1 MTLIIDA
8 RTGLK
13 RLPDSEFA
21 MRLTRTQQMVRE
33 AGLDAILVHSNEADF
48 ANVRYL
54 SDYWPLFES
63 AGVIVPAEGEAMLLI
78 GPESKEY
85 AEDHSMLP
93 KIRTMIAYRESA
105 EPDYPE
111 LSVSTFKDVFDEA
124 LGGKPLAKLGLV
136 GYSILPLPVYDGVRA
151 AFPQV
156 ELVKADDI
164 IIKQRII
171 KSAAELD
178 IMREAF
184 RMSEHALEAVVP
196 QIRAGMT
203 ELELVGL
210 VQKELYAS
218 GAEYEAHAVYAFAG
232 PRTRHAI
239 SRPTHSPILPGTM
252 IQLNLGARLAG
263 YSPSVGRPVC
273 IGPMPTEMRTLVEV
287 GRDAHYK
294 TMEWMKAGVVASEVV
309 SRFYDYI
316 RGRGFG
322 DNLLYGPCHGLGMME
337 VERPWMESTTHY
349 PLEEN
354 MTFQVDTFLQTPTF
368 GLRWENGVR
377 IAADGVEVLSD
388 ALMDIMELPL

>member
-1 MTLIIDA
+1 
-8 RTGLK
+8 
-13 RLPDSEFA
+13 
-21 MRLTRTQQMVRE
+21 
-33 AGLDAILVHSNEADF
+33 
-48 ANVRYL
+48 
-54 SDYWPLFES
+54 
-63 AGVIVPAEGEAMLLI
+63 
-78 GPESKEY
+78 
-85 AEDHSMLP
+85 MLP

-111 LSVSTFKDVFDEA
+111 LSVSTFKDVFDDA
-124 LGGKPLAKLGLV
+124 LGGKPLNKLGLV
-136 GYSILPLPVYDGVRA
+136 GYSILPLPVFDGVRA
-151 AFPQV
+151 AFPNA
-156 ELVKADDI
+156 ELIKADDI

-171 KSAAELD
+171 KSSAELD

-184 RMSEHALEAVVP
+184 RISEAALAAVVP
-196 QIRAGMT
+196 QMRAGMT

-210 VQKELYAS
+210 IQKELYAA

-263 YSPSVGRPVC
+263 YSPSVGRPLC
-273 IGPMPTEMRTLVEV
+273 IGPMPADMRALVEV

-294 TMEWMKAGVVASEVV
+294 TMEWMKAGVIASEVV

-349 PLEEN
+349 PLEVD

-377 IAADGVEVLSD
+377 VTADGVEVLSD
-388 ALMDIMELPL
+388 ALMDIMELPV